1 MTESVSK
8 LSRKVTLVTDVF
20 SDVGLSVAPLMGP
33 YVYWRWPRITQ
44 KSSTRSSFSVRS
56 NIDKALERGA
66 GDGQY
71 SAISRQC

>member
-1 MTESVSK
+1 
-8 LSRKVTLVTDVF
+8 
-20 SDVGLSVAPLMGP
+20 LMGP
-33 YVYWRWPRITQ
+33 YGYWRWPRITQ

-71 SAISRQC
+71 CAISRQC